1 MKRFGIPTALLFID
15 DDTRHDMQKID
26 AKRGKRFNG
35 SYPKPVLIF
44 VLLLVPSLV
53 LAQSTS
59 ERQVY
64 TETYSYDAANRLT
77 RVSYTTGYQID
88 YAYDA
93 NSNPL
98 SRTVSQVNVTSVAG
112 DELPGTFA
120 LEANY
125 PNPFN
130 PSTLIRY
137 QLPEAAQVRIA
148 VFNVLGQRVRTL
160 VATEQAAGRYE
171 VVWNGLDDGQQATAS
186 GVYLYRM
193 EAGPFIET
201 RTMLLVK

>member
-1 MKRFGIPTALLFID
+1 MNTSRTVRLTFCAPFNLSYTMKQLGKNTNA
-15 DDTRHDMQKID
+15 RHRVHHIVYGLM
-26 AKRGKRFNG
+26 G
-35 SYPKPVLIF
+35 
-44 VLLLVPSLV
+44 LLLLTPSV
-53 LAQSTS
+53 VWAQGAN

-64 TETYSYDAANRLT
+64 TETYTYDAANRLT
-77 RVSYTTGYQID
+77 NVAYSTGYQIE

-98 SRTVSQVNVTSVAG
+98 SRTVIEVDVTSLEG
-112 DELPGTFA
+112 DEVPGTFA

-130 PSTLIRY
+130 PSTVIRY
-137 QLPEAAQVRIA
+137 QLPQAVQVRID

-160 VATEQAAGRYE
+160 VAAEQAAGRYE
-171 VVWNGLDDGQQATAS
+171 VVWNGLDEGQQPTAS

-193 EAGPFIET
+193 QAGSFIET